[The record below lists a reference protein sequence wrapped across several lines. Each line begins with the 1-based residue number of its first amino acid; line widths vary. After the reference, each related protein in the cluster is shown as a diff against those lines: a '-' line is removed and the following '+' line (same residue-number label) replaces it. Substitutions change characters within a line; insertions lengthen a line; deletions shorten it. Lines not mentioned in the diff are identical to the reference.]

1 MFSKKKFILISK
13 INILFLILLI
23 LIKFLPVT
31 FSKYQSS
38 GIGNVDTSIAF
49 YLLEVG
55 KLNESIKI
63 SDLVPRSEPYIY
75 TFTISNQKESKIS
88 DVDIEYILKIR
99 TTTNLPLQYKL
110 YLNSDYQDSSSINLI
125 NDNNSVIEK
134 DDDGTYFQEFTF
146 TSEKLYFS
154 TPKVNTYTL
163 LIYFNET
170 EEDATYQGNIELVE
184 LNVDSSKIMDN

>member
-1 MFSKKKFILISK
+1 MFSKKKFLLISK
-13 INILFLILLI
+13 INTLFLILLI

-38 GIGNVDTSIAF
+38 GIGNIDTSIAF

-63 SDLVPRSEPYIY
+63 NDLVPRSEPYIY
-75 TFTISNQKESKIS
+75 IFTISNQKESKIS

-99 TTTNLPLQYKL
+99 TTTNLPIQYKL
-110 YLNSDYQDSSSINLI
+110 YLNSDYRDNSSINLI

-134 DDDGTYFQEFTF
+134 DSDGTYFQEFTF
-146 TSEKLYFS
+146 ASERLYFS

-163 LIYFNET
+163 LIYFNEND
-170 EEDATYQGNIELVE
+170 EDATYQGNIELVE
-184 LNVDSSKIMDN
+184 LDVDSSKITDN

>member
-1 MFSKKKFILISK
+1 MFSKKKFLLISK
-13 INILFLILLI
+13 INILFLFLLI

-38 GIGNVDTSIAF
+38 GIVNVDTSIAF

-55 KLNESIKI
+55 KLNKSIKI
-63 SDLVPRSEPYIY
+63 SDLVPRSEPYVY
-75 TFTISNQKESKIS
+75 NFTISNQKESKIS
-88 DVDIEYILKIR
+88 DVDIEYVLKIR

-110 YLNSDYQDSSSINLI
+110 YLNSDYRDSSSVNLI

-146 TSEKLYFS
+146 NKEKLYFS

-163 LIYFNET
+163 LIYFNESD
-170 EEDATYQGNIELVE
+170 EDAIYQDNIELVE
-184 LNVDSSKIMDN
+184 LNVDSSKIVDN